1 MAVDKS
7 RRFSATRSLYSGFG
21 FLYTRHVILSFS
33 VQCIEGVGTSVS
45 GCKPDLLDL
54 FQSTLI

>member
-7 RRFSATRSLYSGFG
+7 SRFSATRSLVALASYIPGM
-21 FLYTRHVILSFS
+21 LSFS
-33 VQCIEGVGTSVS
+33 VQCIQGVGTLVS